1 MPLLGPVVKLQNFV
15 AVEADLFVYVLA
27 VLDVVQKVPE
37 VDPIIRLVV
46 TVSSPLRV
54 QHVPWVPHKQNQFT
68 PSRNGGGPSM
78 GGTARVRRIEF
89 KLTAS

>member
-37 VDPIIRLVV
+37 VGLLLLPVLF
-46 TVSSPLRV
+46 S
-54 QHVPWVPHKQNQFT
+54 W
-68 PSRNGGGPSM
+68 GGLYG
-78 GGTARVRRIEF
+78 
-89 KLTAS
+89 